1 MRRKSGKSGKH
12 QDDDIQVSIELPAF
26 SRVSTSLPH
35 DLSTTELSR
44 ENAELRAQ
52 LAEAQETLR
61 AIRQGEVDAIVVS
74 GSRGEQIFSLT
85 GAETVYRLIVETIK
99 EAAFTVAFDGTILFA
114 NARFEEYVKRPM
126 EEILGHALHKFVPLD
141 QRPAVE
147 SLLTAGQKEP
157 VKRRLIFESADG
169 ALVPALVSSNLLN
182 QPDGMSICLVAMD
195 LTELEN
201 STHLIQ
207 ELRRQKDA
215 LRESEERFRSVLDN
229 SIDTIYRFNLNTGRY
244 EYFSPSAI
252 DVYGYSPEEMME
264 MNEQEA
270 LAHIHPEDRPAVEE
284 IL

>member
-1 MRRKSGKSGKH
+1 MRKKSGKSVKH
-12 QDDDIQVSIELPAF
+12 TNADIQIPIELRAS
-26 SRVSTSLPH
+26 SRNSTCLPP

-126 EEILGHALHKFVPLD
+126 EEILGHALHELVPLD
-141 QRPAVE
+141 QCPAVE
-147 SLLTAGQKEP
+147 SLLAAGQKEP
-157 VKRRLIFESADG
+157 VKCRLVFQGADG
-169 ALVPALVSSNLLN
+169 ALVPAFVSSNLLN
-182 QPDGMSICLVAMD
+182 QPDGMSICMVAMD

-201 STHLIQ
+201 ATHLIQ
-207 ELRRQKDA
+207 ELRRQQDA
-215 LRESEERFRSVLDN
+215 LRESEDRFRSVLDS
-229 SIDTIYRFNLNTGRY
+229 SIDTVYRLNLKTSRY
-244 EYFSPSAI
+244 EYFSPATI
-252 DVYGYSPEEMME
+252 DVTATP
-264 MNEQEA
+264 
-270 LAHIHPEDRPAVEE
+270 RRR
-284 IL
+284 